1 MIAAQYRDNNS
12 IKRSECYMNATH
24 SELMGLDTI
33 VDWHIGFSSSTKNLA
48 GFIFGDIV
56 GGIPTRLETGNSK

>member
-1 MIAAQYRDNNS
+1 
-12 IKRSECYMNATH
+12 MNATH

-56 GGIPTRLETGNSK
+56 GGNGGIPTRLETGNPK

>member
-1 MIAAQYRDNNS
+1 
-12 IKRSECYMNATH
+12 MNATH

-56 GGIPTRLETGNSK
+56 GGNGGIPTRLETGNPKWNIYLPSDTKDVCM